1 MSPYERSI
9 IRDNDFEFCWK
20 FLWNTSGKGRR
31 VLEFEDSKTKFIAL
45 KSAICTD
52 IEGSEEYEFDRIMRK
67 CEGVLYEPEWGFP
80 KGRRNINES
89 DMKTAFREFSEET
102 GIPTESLM
110 LLSHT
115 PFEET
120 FRGSNSIKYK
130 HVYYL
135 ARADDSCKII
145 LCPTELRDYAWLD
158 VDNSRSKFTLF
169 PERIRMLDRVHDY
182 TIRMGCS
189 FGIM

>member
-1 MSPYERSI
+1 MAPFERSM

-20 FLWNTSGKGRR
+20 FLWKTSGKGRR
-31 VLEFEDSKTKFIAL
+31 VLEFEDSKSKFTIL
-45 KSAICTD
+45 KSMTISNTD
-52 IEGSEEYEFDRIMRK
+52 GSEELEIDRIMSK
-67 CEGVLYEPEWGFP
+67 CEGVFYEPEWGFP

-120 FRGSNSIKYK
+120 FRGSNGIKYK
-130 HVYYL
+130 HV
-135 ARADDSCKII
+135 
-145 LCPTELRDYAWLD
+145 
-158 VDNSRSKFTLF
+158 
-169 PERIRMLDRVHDY
+169 
-182 TIRMGCS
+182 
-189 FGIM
+189 